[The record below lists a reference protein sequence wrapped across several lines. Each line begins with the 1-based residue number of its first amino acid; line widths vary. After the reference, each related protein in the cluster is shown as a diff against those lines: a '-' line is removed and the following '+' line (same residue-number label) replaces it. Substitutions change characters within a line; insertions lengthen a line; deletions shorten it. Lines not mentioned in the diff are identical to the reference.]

1 MVRRGRSANDSIDKI
16 YQAYGYKTSV
26 TKIIKKLQDDKKNH
40 FRQFF

>member
-1 MVRRGRSANDSIDKI
+1 MVHRGRSANGAIDKI

-26 TKIIKKLQDDKKNH
+26 TKIIKKLQDDKKTY